1 MNIITRIYLS
11 IVRNAKKSFIML
23 ALSFMIFSIISSS
36 FVIRKAGKIATDFIL
51 KGTGGAVELDIRDS
65 KEVNTVEKIS
75 TLFSS
80 LEGNK
85 EVSYSDYNYEKLLLP
100 GNHFTSYA
108 EGFDTYA
115 EEFVSNI
122 QNGTIE
128 DYLLDEDNALV
139 LSAYE
144 KSTAGESGK
153 IILCGEN
160 DAGILEARK
169 KKIKLDIS
177 SGGRFFREEE
187 IQKGENVCVVST
199 DFWINKPEGIRGP
212 EVGDKIYFLSM
223 FYDDNELV
231 LVKQYELSVIG
242 LYNTGDQTNKTCVY
256 VPNNTIQKIQKEID
270 KDYLQ
275 YKGRNSVEKEMAMQ
289 IQDAIEIRNPRI
301 EVFST
306 KSIEG
311 LVGYIKEYLKDIDVE
326 IVTSIA
332 EYERIAGPVKGLY
345 SLSNIIFLITVP
357 LAIVLLC
364 LCVLLQ
370 IKNEEK
376 EIGIYSAMGEKGI
389 VFQYIAKI
397 MILGNAALI
406 LAVLLGTNAGNKMS
420 NEYIK
425 QYKVPQETNESRFYT
440 VKTET
445 IIKQFKDELKNTSS
459 SEVLI
464 LGNIILLV
472 TAGFS
477 LIIINNIEP
486 KKLLQGE

>member
-1 MNIITRIYLS
+1 
-11 IVRNAKKSFIML
+11 
-23 ALSFMIFSIISSS
+23 
-36 FVIRKAGKIATDFIL
+36 
-51 KGTGGAVELDIRDS
+51 
-65 KEVNTVEKIS
+65 
-75 TLFSS
+75 
-80 LEGNK
+80 
-85 EVSYSDYNYEKLLLP
+85 
-100 GNHFTSYA
+100 
-108 EGFDTYA
+108 
-115 EEFVSNI
+115 
-122 QNGTIE
+122 
-128 DYLLDEDNALV
+128 
-139 LSAYE
+139 
-144 KSTAGESGK
+144 
-153 IILCGEN
+153 
-160 DAGILEARK
+160 
-169 KKIKLDIS
+169 
-177 SGGRFFREEE
+177 
-187 IQKGENVCVVST
+187 VST

-242 LYNTGDQTNKTCVY
+242 LYNTGDQTNKPCVY

-275 YKGRNSVEKEMAMQ
+275 YKGRNSAEKEMAMQ

-406 LAVLLGTNAGNKMS
+406 LAVLLGKNAGNKMS

-425 QYKVPQETNESRFYT
+425 QYKVPQGTNESRFYT

-464 LGNIILLV
+464 LGNVILLV